1 MGRRPTLATCGRH
14 AGDPN
19 LRLVIFDLDGTLI
32 DSVALIV
39 ETVTNAFQA
48 VNEPAPDER
57 MIRSISGITARDAMA
72 ILAPHATPQRVEEIT
87 ASYRSHYLS
96 GAGLA
101 REPLFAGALAALE
114 RLQADPATI
123 LAVATGKGHKSAVTL
138 LELHGIVDRFHSIET
153 PTQNR
158 GKPDP
163 QMIETA
169 MTKAGAQPSH
179 TVMIGDTVHDMR
191 MAKAAGVGAIGVVW
205 GYHERADLLQAGAD
219 IVIDRFDDLDMAVAR
234 LTGGV
239 DA

>member
-1 MGRRPTLATCGRH
+1 
-14 AGDPN
+14 

-39 ETVTNAFQA
+39 ETVTNAFHA
-48 VNEPAPDER
+48 VNEPVPDER

-72 ILAPHATPQRVEEIT
+72 ILAPKATAERVEEIT
-87 ASYRSHYLS
+87 QSYRAQYLK
-96 GAGLA
+96 GTGLS
-101 REPLFAGALAALE
+101 REPMFEGALATLD
-114 RLQADPATI
+114 RLQADPEAI
-123 LAVATGKGHKSAVTL
+123 LAVATGKGHTGAVTL
-138 LELHGIVDRFHSIET
+138 LELHGIVGRFNSIET
-153 PTQNR
+153 PTHNR

-169 MTKAGAQPSH
+169 MHKAGVGAAN

-191 MAKAAGVGAIGVVW
+191 MAKAAGVGAIGVAW
-205 GYHERADLLQAGAD
+205 GYHDRQELLDAGAD
-219 IVIDRFDDLDMAVAR
+219 IVIERFDQLDAAVAR